1 LTLGFF
7 SPLPPARTGV
17 ADYAAELV
25 PALRELG
32 RIRLNAHGD
41 LPLYHLG
48 NNPLHT
54 SIYAE
59 ALARPGIVVLHDAVL
74 THFLLGALD
83 RAAWIEEF
91 AYNYGEWPRS
101 LAAELWEGRSR
112 SAGDP
117 RYFEYPMLRRVAEA
131 ARAVVVH
138 NPAAA
143 RAVLAHA
150 PGARVF
156 EIPHLFA
163 PAAPPGADAIAAWRK
178 NRGISESTF
187 LFGVFGY
194 LRETKRLPGIL
205 RAFELARRARPD
217 IALLVAGR
225 FVSPGLER
233 ALAPLLSAPG
243 VVRVGY
249 APEPEFRLMAS
260 AVDACVNLRWPA
272 AGETSG
278 IAVRLMGAG
287 KPVILTAGDEV
298 ARYPFDACLRIEPG
312 LVEERLLAEHMIRLS
327 EYPEAAHDMGR
338 RAAAYI
344 AACHAPRR
352 AARLYWEA
360 VRSCG

>member
-17 ADYAAELV
+17 ADYAAELL

-32 RIRLNAHGD
+32 RVALNAHGD
-41 LPLYHLG
+41 VPLYHLG
-48 NNPLHT
+48 NHPLHAR
-54 SIYAE
+54 IYAE

-74 THFLLGALD
+74 SHFLLGTLD

-91 AYNYGEWPRS
+91 AYNYGEWPRG

-112 SAGDP
+112 SACDR
-117 RYFEYPMLRRVAEA
+117 RYFDYPMLRRAAET
-131 ARAVVVH
+131 ARAVIVH

-150 PGARVF
+150 PRARVF

-163 PAAPPGADAIAAWRK
+163 PQTPPGPEEIAAWR
-178 NRGISESTF
+178 RRHGIPESAF

-194 LRETKRLPGIL
+194 LRDSKRLPGIL
-205 RAFELARRARPD
+205 RAFELVRRARPAA
-217 IALLVAGR
+217 ALLLAGR
-225 FVSPGLER
+225 FVSPHLER

-243 VVRVGY
+243 IVRVGY
-249 APEPEFRLMAS
+249 TPDPEFRLMAS
-260 AVDACVNLRWPA
+260 AVDACINLRWPS

-278 IAVRLMGAG
+278 VAVRLMGAG
-287 KPVILTAGDEV
+287 KPVLLTAGEEI
-298 ARYPFDACLRIEPG
+298 ARYPGDACLRVEPG
-312 LVEERLLAEHMIRLS
+312 LAEVHSLAGQMIWLS
-327 EYPEAAHDMGR
+327 THPEAARDVGC

-352 AARLYWEA
+352 AAQLYWEA
-360 VRSCG
+360 ARSSC